1 MNQPIEIISDYVRG
15 HAPRAA
21 QAKDISALPVY
32 KTFDSIAMIDFI
44 AFLERSFSIR
54 IGDADVLPENFE
66 TFAAVARLVESKRGG
81 RWTDQR

>member
-1 MNQPIEIISDYVRG
+1 MDKTLETILDYVRG

-21 QAKDISALPVY
+21 QAPDVAALPVY

-44 AFLERSFSIR
+44 AFLERNFAIR

-66 TFAAVARLVESKRGG
+66 TFMAVARLVESKR
-81 RWTDQR
+81 R